1 MEPNPKLQ
9 FRRAEP
15 ADAPRIMEI
24 IREAQAQ
31 MRALGSAQWQDGYP
45 ALRDI
50 EADIAGG
57 RGVAAVGTGCSPE
70 PAGCTA
76 APADE
81 TDRSGET
88 NGRKTDG
95 ARMRAVRTAEPRVIA
110 YAAVVYDGEPAYD
123 AIEGRWLTAGPYVV
137 VHRLAVADEAKR
149 RGTATAFLR
158 HVETEARAR
167 GMRGFRI
174 DTAHD
179 NRYMRRLLRTL
190 EFTLCG
196 RIRYRSGERLAYEK
210 PLDGALPEP
219 TGVRDT
225 APQRPCRPED
235 RR

>member
-137 VHRLAVADEAKR
+137 VHRLAVAD
-149 RGTATAFLR
+149 
-158 HVETEARAR
+158 
-167 GMRGFRI
+167 
-174 DTAHD
+174 
-179 NRYMRRLLRTL
+179 RYMQRLLRTL

-219 TGVRDT
+219 TGARDT
-225 APQRPCRPED
+225 AAQRPCRPED

>member
-1 MEPNPKLQ
+1 
-9 FRRAEP
+9 
-15 ADAPRIMEI
+15 
-24 IREAQAQ
+24 
-31 MRALGSAQWQDGYP
+31 
-45 ALRDI
+45 
-50 EADIAGG
+50 
-57 RGVAAVGTGCSPE
+57 
-70 PAGCTA
+70 
-76 APADE
+76 
-81 TDRSGET
+81 
-88 NGRKTDG
+88 
-95 ARMRAVRTAEPRVIA
+95 MRAVRTAEPRVIA

-179 NRYMRRLLRTL
+179 NRYMQRLLRTL

-219 TGVRDT
+219 TGARDT
-225 APQRPCRPED
+225 AAQRPCRPED

>member
-110 YAAVVYDGEPAYD
+110 YAAVVDDGEPAYD
-123 AIEGRWLTAGPYVV
+123 AMAGRS
-137 VHRLAVADEAKR
+137 EA
-149 RGTATAFLR
+149 
-158 HVETEARAR
+158 ARV
-167 GMRGFRI
+167 G
-174 DTAHD
+174 
-179 NRYMRRLLRTL
+179 
-190 EFTLCG
+190 
-196 RIRYRSGERLAYEK
+196 
-210 PLDGALPEP
+210 
-219 TGVRDT
+219 
-225 APQRPCRPED
+225 
-235 RR
+235 

>member
-137 VHRLAVADEAKR
+137 VHRLAVADEAKKARHGDRLSVPRGDRSPCTGHARVPHRHGARQPLHAAVAPHAGVHPLRPHPVPER
-149 RGTATAFLR
+149 RTAGLRKTAG
-158 HVETEARAR
+158 R
-167 GMRGFRI
+167 GSPGAYGGE
-174 DTAHD
+174 DTA
-179 NRYMRRLLRTL
+179 
-190 EFTLCG
+190 
-196 RIRYRSGERLAYEK
+196 A
-210 PLDGALPEP
+210 
-219 TGVRDT
+219 
-225 APQRPCRPED
+225 QRPCRPED

>member
-149 RGTATAFLR
+149 RGT
-158 HVETEARAR
+158 
-167 GMRGFRI
+167 RGFRI

-179 NRYMRRLLRTL
+179 NRYMQRLLRTL